1 MLGGRVQMLTV
12 PRLDSRWK
20 GSRRQERSGRRWRRQ
35 LAPPSRYCHPPLG
48 WISRLDSLPTRVP
61 LTPACRRPPSPLPQA
76 SLAASPWPLGLEA
89 LRLEYLSLLEAE
101 REEARTWTGAVREI
115 LAKRERNPG
124 LWEGGKEGG
133 RWLLTEEEMEEERT
147 GLTQAVEASKP
158 LIW

>member
-1 MLGGRVQMLTV
+1 M
-12 PRLDSRWK
+12 
-20 GSRRQERSGRRWRRQ
+20 
-35 LAPPSRYCHPPLG
+35 
-48 WISRLDSLPTRVP
+48 
-61 LTPACRRPPSPLPQA
+61 
-76 SLAASPWPLGLEA
+76 
-89 LRLEYLSLLEAE
+89 RLEYLSLLEAE